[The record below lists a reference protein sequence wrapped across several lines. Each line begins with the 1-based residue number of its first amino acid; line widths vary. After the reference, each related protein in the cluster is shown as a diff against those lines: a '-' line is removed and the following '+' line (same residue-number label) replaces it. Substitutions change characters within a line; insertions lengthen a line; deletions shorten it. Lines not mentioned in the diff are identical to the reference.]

1 MAQKT
6 KAAMPGRQCSTE
18 NKEQKQDTRPAAGG
32 QRMSQRN
39 FAPSD
44 FIQFC
49 TIGTAALAQ
58 LVRPS
63 QSPKISGD
71 TISKIVGCILRRG
84 CTALQHTPY
93 LMGCE
98 PMAHTLLLH
107 TSFSVAQLQ
116 LGTSPKNWGNQGF
129 GCGTYTKKV
138 GNSKRAQYCTKS
150 AKPCYPEIGDR
161 CEENRNGQNS
171 GGQTPELESAQPF
184 GSSLDFLRWRRLISL
199 SKAATTNCPV
209 LSPSAFRFSIASTK
223 LSGTRAS
230 IRFDLAFTDLVAIC
244 GFRCIWCP
252 TIIIENKC
260 NSSLDVSHTLLL
272 ACVPHLDFAKV
283 RNGNA
288 PDCCSSTEASNHNV
302 IGANTMAESQHTQTR
317 PEFTWLFL
325 ATPKHYP
332 ECAPV
337 VLRFDADTETNARA
351 AFPGWE
357 LVFAAKI
364 RAQAPC
370 RVSFFDYSTRRGWE
384 FDSAA
389 IEEVRH
395 A

>member
-1 MAQKT
+1 
-6 KAAMPGRQCSTE
+6 MPGRQCSTE
-18 NKEQKQDTRPAAGG
+18 NKEHGQHTRLVAGG

-39 FAPSD
+39 FVPSD

-49 TIGTAALAQ
+49 TLGTAALAQ
-58 LVRPS
+58 L
-63 QSPKISGD
+63 
-71 TISKIVGCILRRG
+71 G

-98 PMAHTLLLH
+98 PVAHTLLLH
-107 TSFSVAQLQ
+107 TS
-116 LGTSPKNWGNQGF
+116 LGVVQTSPLRSPVLVSSNIGY
-129 GCGTYTKKV
+129 GTYTKNA
-138 GNSKRAQYCTKS
+138 GR
-150 AKPCYPEIGDR
+150 
-161 CEENRNGQNS
+161 
-171 GGQTPELESAQPF
+171 TPELALAQPS

-209 LSPSAFRFSIASTK
+209 LSPSCFNNST
-223 LSGTRAS
+223 SSAMWCGTRTS
-230 IRFDLAFTDLVAIC
+230 NLFDFAFTDLVAIAR
-244 GFRCIWCP
+244 FLNSWCP
-252 TIIIENKC
+252 TIISKKKMNAI
-260 NSSLDVSHTLLL
+260 LDVSDTLALV
-272 ACVPHLDFAKV
+272 CVRHLMFSMVPKKTTPRTV
-283 RNGNA
+283 RA
-288 PDCCSSTEASNHNV
+288 VPRRLTKPLYEV
-302 IGANTMAESQHTQTR
+302 TTMAELQSTQTR

-337 VLRFDADTETNARA
+337 VIRFDADTESSARA

-389 IEEVRH
+389 SQEVH
-395 A
+395 HG

>member
-1 MAQKT
+1 MLDKT

-18 NKEQKQDTRPAAGG
+18 NKEQKQDTRTAAGG

-49 TIGTAALAQ
+49 TLGTAPLAQ
-58 LVRPS
+58 LARPS
-63 QSPKISGD
+63 QSPEISGN
-71 TISKIVGCILRRG
+71 TISKPVGYVIRVG

-93 LMGCE
+93 LSRCRGCE
-98 PMAHTLLLH
+98 PVAHTLLLH
-107 TSFSVAQLQ
+107 TSFRVAQLQ
-116 LGTSPKNWGNQGF
+116 LGTSPQNWENPDVGYQLF
-129 GCGTYTKKV
+129 GSIPRCC
-138 GNSKRAQYCTKS
+138 NSLRIILLIQAASDSSPSCCWACS
-150 AKPCYPEIGDR
+150 I
-161 CEENRNGQNS
+161 NSRNS
-171 GGQTPELESAQPF
+171 
-184 GSSLDFLRWRRLISL
+184 GSSLNWNGGLPRLSFLCVDTSITPDVMCLCVMTHYIHVLQIATPRSAGTLPRRL
-199 SKAATTNCPV
+199 
-209 LSPSAFRFSIASTK
+209 TK
-223 LSGTRAS
+223 PLYEVT
-230 IRFDLAFTDLVAIC
+230 
-244 GFRCIWCP
+244 
-252 TIIIENKC
+252 
-260 NSSLDVSHTLLL
+260 
-272 ACVPHLDFAKV
+272 
-283 RNGNA
+283 
-288 PDCCSSTEASNHNV
+288 
-302 IGANTMAESQHTQTR
+302 TMAELQSTQTR

-389 IEEVRH
+389 SQEVRH